1 MVSAILRNRQCLLA
15 YVNRRNHMLM
25 QMRWNLGAV
34 VPEDT
39 RFGRCRTCCAAFGL
53 HRSLAPAAPRRQKLA
68 PHEFTF
74 FSDYDQ
80 MLSKYFRS
88 TGLELT
94 TDISPPASLLVRV
107 RCLQDHPPI
116 FTEWCGS
123 ITISKDMLVTMR
135 HSDAEALIRTGVV
148 ELMQ

>member
-1 MVSAILRNRQCLLA
+1 MELRSRSSRGHQVRPLALLLRRPARLLVAHSSSAL
-15 YVNRRNHMLM
+15 
-25 QMRWNLGAV
+25 
-34 VPEDT
+34 
-39 RFGRCRTCCAAFGL
+39 
-53 HRSLAPAAPRRQKLA
+53 RQKLA

-74 FSDYDQ
+74 FSEYDS
-80 MLSKYFRS
+80 MLSKYFMS
-88 TGLELT
+88 TGLDLT

-116 FTEWCGS
+116 FTEYCGS

>member
-1 MVSAILRNRQCLLA
+1 
-15 YVNRRNHMLM
+15 
-25 QMRWNLGAV
+25 MRFSCFTFPL
-34 VPEDT
+34 P
-39 RFGRCRTCCAAFGL
+39 L
-53 HRSLAPAAPRRQKLA
+53 RQKLA

-74 FSDYDQ
+74 FSEYDS
-80 MLSKYFRS
+80 MLSKYFTS
-88 TGLELT
+88 TGLDLT

-135 HSDAEALIRTGVV
+135 HSDAEPLIRTGVV